1 MSDDRICDLHRVERP
16 RERLLARGAPALSDE
31 ELLAAVLR
39 TGYSGRGVLE
49 LAKDL
54 LRRYPGGGLARLPA
68 PELSR
73 IKGMGPCRAC
83 ALAAALELGRRWDG
97 RGAER
102 GAALDSPRRVYA
114 ELGEVRE
121 KKKEHFVAFYVDA
134 LSCVIHRETV
144 SIGTLTASLVH
155 PREVFSPAVERGA
168 AGLIVAHNHPSGNLE
183 PSLDDKETTRRLAQA
198 GRILGIPLLD
208 HVLVTSRGFYSFREH
223 GLL

>member
-16 RERLLARGAPALSDE
+16 RERLLSRGAQALSDE

-39 TGYSGRGVLE
+39 TGYAGRGVLE
-49 LAKDL
+49 LARDL
-54 LRRYPGGGLARLPA
+54 VRSHPGGELGRMPTA
-68 PELSR
+68 ELSR
-73 IKGMGPCRAC
+73 IKGMGPSRAC
-83 ALAAALELGRRWDG
+83 ALAAAIELGRRWDG
-97 RGAER
+97 RNSSQGT
-102 GAALDSPRRVYA
+102 ALDSPRRVFT
-114 ELGEVRE
+114 EFGDLRE

-134 LSCVIHRETV
+134 LSCLIHKETV

-168 AGLIVAHNHPSGNLE
+168 AGVIVAHNHPSGNLE

-198 GRILGIPLLD
+198 GKLLGIPLLD
-208 HVLVTSRGFYSFREH
+208 HVLVTARGFYSFREH